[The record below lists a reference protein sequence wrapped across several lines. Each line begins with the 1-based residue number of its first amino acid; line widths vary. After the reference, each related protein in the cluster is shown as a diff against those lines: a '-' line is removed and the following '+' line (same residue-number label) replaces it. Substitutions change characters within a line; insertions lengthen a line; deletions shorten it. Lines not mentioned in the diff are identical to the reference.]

1 MSKPKFTPGPW
12 RADYDPMSSGKRN
25 ITRWRVLCGEGLVA
39 HDLSPEDAR
48 LFAAAP
54 EMYEAGEE
62 ALAALYGA
70 REALG
75 DVANISHAIRL
86 LEAAQDKARGE
97 AGK

>member
-1 MSKPKFTPGPW
+1 MSKPKFTRWSVCSDEPALIVPHPHP
-12 RADYDPMSSGKRN
+12 APMHQFAHTDWIDCN
-25 ITRWRVLCGEGLVA
+25 IEENA
-39 HDLSPEDAR
+39 H